1 MGADEKILWQKFRN
15 IIVKSKGE
23 RGRKQEKN
31 LVYFPP
37 TGFLPPA
44 MNHTSSRIYN
54 PFGYYLTRAHCNAL
68 KFSFLHTVTSV
79 WNNLPHH
86 ALTAESFSVYRRAIL
101 PLFL

>member
-1 MGADEKILWQKFRN
+1 
-15 IIVKSKGE
+15 
-23 RGRKQEKN
+23 
-31 LVYFPP
+31 
-37 TGFLPPA
+37 

-86 ALTAESFSVYRRAIL
+86 ALTAESFSVYRKAIL
-101 PLFL
+101 PLFM